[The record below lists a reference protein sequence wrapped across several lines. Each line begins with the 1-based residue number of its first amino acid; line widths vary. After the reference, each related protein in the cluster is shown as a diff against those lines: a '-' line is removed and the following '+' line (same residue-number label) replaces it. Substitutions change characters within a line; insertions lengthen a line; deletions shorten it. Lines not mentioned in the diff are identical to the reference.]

1 MADATVTLGLNA
13 AQLTAGLRRAAT
25 EVAGFSN
32 KAKASFSGAF
42 SGGMVSGFLGAA
54 GIGGIKSIMNQYDD
68 LADAAIRLG
77 ESAETIQRVEFATKQ
92 LASVDM
98 EGLVSS
104 FLKLEKAMGDSE
116 NEDAVAA
123 LEKFGVTAKSLSAM
137 SLDEKI
143 LALRDAFS
151 QAKATGSGYNA
162 MLDLFGKSAGN
173 LIPIF
178 EASREQIIGLMDDAN
193 AMSDSAVNNI
203 AAMNDEM
210 DGFLANTYAGAGAL
224 VAMITGVGKAAKAL
238 ASGGVSF
245 TDALYEG
252 FGSGDADAAA
262 INRDKERAA
271 KAEARATAAAAAS
284 AEKAK
289 EIAGKQ
295 KTNTYDIAK
304 NLQEQANAANSI
316 LAPYQQFLNFLDE
329 AKRKQDGINQA
340 NKEAR
345 KNAQSQIESQKN
357 AAQSLED
364 EVRMID
370 ARATGDEKKI
380 KAAERELAI
389 KEKSRQIQQQLGLT
403 ADKATAIAT
412 AIQDAKDKAEGKDI
426 GGGGDGGRK
435 KIMGYSW
442 ERQGGRDEARGRAA
456 QRRAEGDANR
466 AAAYSRGFG
475 GLNDFYRNQQDP
487 MFARPVTPNLDRM
500 KENPAGTTTAAANKD
515 EQASGRGSMSGADI
529 PNTLEQ
535 MLKELIKLNQ

>member
-1 MADATVTLGLNA
+1 L
-13 AQLTAGLRRAAT
+13 AG
-25 EVAGFSN
+25 
-32 KAKASFSGAF
+32 
-42 SGGMVSGFLGAA
+42 
-54 GIGGIKSIMNQYDD
+54 
-68 LADAAIRLG
+68 
-77 ESAETIQRVEFATKQ
+77 
-92 LASVDM
+92 
-98 EGLVSS
+98 
-104 FLKLEKAMGDSE
+104 
-116 NEDAVAA
+116 
-123 LEKFGVTAKSLSAM
+123 
-137 SLDEKI
+137 
-143 LALRDAFS
+143 
-151 QAKATGSGYNA
+151 
-162 MLDLFGKSAGN
+162 
-173 LIPIF
+173 
-178 EASREQIIGLMDDAN
+178 
-193 AMSDSAVNNI
+193 
-203 AAMNDEM
+203 
-210 DGFLANTYAGAGAL
+210 
-224 VAMITGVGKAAKAL
+224 
-238 ASGGVSF
+238 GGVSF

>member
-13 AQLTAGLRRAAT
+13 AQLATGLKRAAS

-32 KAKASFSGAF
+32 KAKASFSGVF

-98 EGLVSS
+98 DGLVSS

-123 LEKFGVTAKSLSAM
+123 LEKFGVTAKSLSTM
-137 SLDEKI
+137 TLDEKI

-178 EASREQIIGLMDDAN
+178 EASREQIVGLMNDAN

-238 ASGGVSF
+238 AGGGVSF

-252 FGSGDADAAA
+252 FGSGEADAAA
-262 INRDKERAA
+262 INREKERTA
-271 KAEARATAAAAAS
+271 KAEARATAAAAAA

-370 ARATGDEKKI
+370 ARASGDEKRI

-412 AIQDAKDKAEGKDI
+412 AIQDAKDKAEGKET
-426 GGGGDGGRK
+426 GGRS

-442 ERQGGRDEARGRAA
+442 ARQGGSAAARGRAA
-456 QRRAEGDANR
+456 QRGTEGNANR
-466 AAAYSRGFG
+466 ADAYSRGFG
-475 GLNDFYRNQQDP
+475 GLNEFYRNQQDP
-487 MFARPVTPNLDRM
+487 MFAKPVTPNLDRM
-500 KENPAGTTTAAANKD
+500 KENPAGTSSPVVTAVR
-515 EQASGRGSMSGADI
+515 S
-529 PNTLEQ
+529 LEQ
-535 MLKELIKLNQ
+535 TFKDLMKID

>member
-1 MADATVTLGLNA
+1 MADATVILGLNA
-13 AQLTAGLRRAAT
+13 TQLITGLRRAT
-25 EVAGFSN
+25 SEVEGFS
-32 KAKASFSGAF
+32 KRAKSSVLGAL
-42 SGGMVSGFLGAA
+42 SGGMMSGFLGAA
-54 GIGGIKSIMNQYDD
+54 GIGSIKSMMNHYDD

-98 EGLVSS
+98 DGLVSS

-123 LEKFGVTAKSLSAM
+123 LEKFGVTAQSLSAM

-151 QAKATGSGYNA
+151 QAKSTGSGYNA

-178 EASREQIIGLMDDAN
+178 EASREQIVGLMNDAN

-224 VAMITGVGKAAKAL
+224 IAIITGVGKAAKAL
-238 ASGGVSF
+238 ASGGTSF
-245 TDALYEG
+245 SDALYEG
-252 FGSGDADAAA
+252 FGSGDADATAM
-262 INRDKERAA
+262 NREKERAQ
-271 KAEARATAAAAAS
+271 KAEARAAAAAA
-284 AEKAK
+284 AATEKAK
-289 EIAGKQ
+289 NISDKQ

-304 NLQEQANAANSI
+304 NLQDQARAASSI
-316 LAPYQQFLNFLDE
+316 LAPYQQFLDFLDQ
-329 AKRKQDGINQA
+329 AKRKQDAINQT
-340 NKEAR
+340 NKDAH
-345 KNAQSQIESQKN
+345 KNSQLRVENQKN

-364 EVRMID
+364 EVRMLD

-389 KEKSRQIQQQLGLT
+389 KEKSKEIQQQLGLT

-412 AIQDAKDKAEGKDI
+412 AIQDAKDKVEGKE
-426 GGGGDGGRK
+426 GEEGKEGGRRR
-435 KIMGYSW
+435 IMGYSW
-442 ERQGGRDEARGRAA
+442 ERQGGRDEARARAA
-456 QRRAEGDANR
+456 QRRAEGDAKR
-466 AAAYSRGFG
+466 AAAYSRSFG
-475 GLNDFYRNQQDP
+475 GLNEFNANQKDP
-487 MFARPVTPNLDRM
+487 NFARPSTPNLD
-500 KENPAGTTTAAANKD
+500 KAFPKSITPNSQTTSTKPPDTSN
-515 EQASGRGSMSGADI
+515 SVVGSI
-529 PNTLEQ
+529 QRLEETIK
-535 MLKELIKLNQ
+535 MLLRVD